1 MSRLDKEPRKVR
13 EDLGNATLGPGYSP
27 TTIGLVS
34 ASIFFRT
41 PKRVSVDEH
50 HPSKILLYLLQVI
63 SKQVPGS
70 ADLVK
75 KLFESQHGDGQPLPS
90 TIRRTLSAVLLKT
103 QRACIL
109 IDAIDECAAMYLS
122 GVLHEFQLLQDNT
135 RIGLVITDS
144 MDVTRK
150 DLKDKFENAKFRVI
164 EADPEDLGK
173 YLRNR
178 CPRDWNARLIE
189 DVISGISKAAN
200 GM

>member
-1 MSRLDKEPRKVR
+1 
-13 EDLGNATLGPGYSP
+13 
-27 TTIGLVS
+27 
-34 ASIFFRT
+34 
-41 PKRVSVDEH
+41 
-50 HPSKILLYLLQVI
+50 
-63 SKQVPGS
+63 
-70 ADLVK
+70 
-75 KLFESQHGDGQPLPS
+75 
-90 TIRRTLSAVLLKT
+90 
-103 QRACIL
+103 
-109 IDAIDECAAMYLS
+109 
-122 GVLHEFQLLQDNT
+122 
-135 RIGLVITDS
+135 